1 MDLHPPEYGPGS
13 HNTTS
18 NLYRYAIYLL
28 QVALFFS
35 YIKLQLLPPYSP
47 TGDEENTMPTTPAHL
62 RSMAERDARA
72 MEAATRAMEQATK
85 RMEQASK
92 TASSVSPP
100 GEKRPES
107 RTPPIKSEGEPPL
120 KRPATEEERLMAHV
134 GMPSAHLKITSRSE
148 QLFNMLFFD
157 IFTNIKGLLV
167 IMAHF
172 YQGLYQGY
180 MNEGDGRGGRFSCWG
195 KIVYISCINLVL
207 WKRSVQKG
215 PFWIIPFETAPPWKS
230 PCM

>member
-1 MDLHPPEYGPGS
+1 
-13 HNTTS
+13 
-18 NLYRYAIYLL
+18 
-28 QVALFFS
+28 
-35 YIKLQLLPPYSP
+35 
-47 TGDEENTMPTTPAHL
+47 MPTTPAHL

-148 QLFNMLFFD
+148 QLFNMLFLD

-172 YQGLYQGY
+172 YQGLCISNFPISGVYEWRGW
-180 MNEGDGRGGRFSCWG
+180 GRGSLFFLGANCIHFLYKFG
-195 KIVYISCINLVL
+195 VMEEISA
-207 WKRSVQKG
+207 KRTFLKNPIWNSSPLK
-215 PFWIIPFETAPPWKS
+215 KS
-230 PCM
+230 LYVIL